1 MNAGREGDRQ
11 LPGLLTS
18 LSRHSKRPDVA
29 GCSRTPDG
37 PETAQNGGAVYAKPV
52 ARRPILRSWAVSTF
66 ARTIPQ
72 VITSLRKPILVN
84 RHEQAVD
91 AGLSAFCVRR
101 SLRLFPKVRVADVLP
116 ISDGLLNRAE
126 ESYGLKA
133 HFDFVVADVQ
143 NNAEL
148 VVEFD
153 GPSHWSDPKTIVRDE
168 MKDAI
173 CRRHALP
180 ILRIGAGAFAPLD
193 DRRTFLEWIL
203 EVWSAYRNLSQ
214 AWAEVEAVEERGE
227 DWDND
232 LPEIRLD
239 DFDYRTF
246 GGLHDWDEPGRM
258 ISAPLDPFR
267 RARKRIG
274 STLVGVNV
282 SHPEGWIGKTSRGT
296 VGYVAVAVDGGWLL
310 GTGHAN
316 LGGLSPW
323 ISHLWGDFVAQD
335 IALLRVA
342 EHVDGWERS
351 ERAPLRWDEIEQAV
365 NGCKPML
372 IAPIE
377 PPTKRERADFI
388 LRTIKGWGVNSADP
402 LVQAHVWTSIESDPC
417 GLVDGWDDL

>member
-1 MNAGREGDRQ
+1 MRRRLCEAI
-11 LPGLLTS
+11 
-18 LSRHSKRPDVA
+18 A
-29 GCSRTPDG
+29 
-37 PETAQNGGAVYAKPV
+37 AIAVR
-52 ARRPILRSWAVSTF
+52 ARAVST
-66 ARTIPQ
+66 AALTIPR
-72 VITSLRKPILVN
+72 VIASLRKPILVN
-84 RHEQAVD
+84 RSEQAVD

-101 SLRLFPKVRVADVLP
+101 CLRLFPKVRVADVLP
-116 ISDGLLNRAE
+116 ISDGMLSRVE

-133 HFDFVVADVQ
+133 HFDFVLADVQ

-173 CRRHALP
+173 CRRYALP

-214 AWAEVEAVEERGE
+214 AWAEVEAAAERGE
-227 DWDND
+227 DWTHE

-239 DFDYRTF
+239 DFDYRTY
-246 GGLHDWDEPGRM
+246 GGLRDSDEPGRM
-258 ISAPLDPFR
+258 ISAPLDPFG

-282 SHPEGWIGKTSRGT
+282 LRPEGWVGKTGRGT

-310 GTGHAN
+310 GMGRAN

-323 ISHLWGDFVAQD
+323 IGHLWGDFVAQD
-335 IALLRVA
+335 IALVRVA
-342 EHVDGWERS
+342 EQIDEWERS
-351 ERAPLRWDEIEQAV
+351 ERAPLRREEMEQAV
-365 NGCKPML
+365 DGCKPML

-388 LRTIKGWGVNSADP
+388 LRTIEGWGVDSDDP
-402 LVQAHVWTSIESDPC
+402 LVQARVRMSIESDPC
-417 GLVDGWDDL
+417 GQADGWDDT